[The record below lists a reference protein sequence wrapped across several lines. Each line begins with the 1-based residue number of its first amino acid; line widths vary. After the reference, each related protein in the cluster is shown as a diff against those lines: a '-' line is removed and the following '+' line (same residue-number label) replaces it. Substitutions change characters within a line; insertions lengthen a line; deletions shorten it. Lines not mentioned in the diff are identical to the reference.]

1 MANDLQLKPKLQAFI
16 DSVHIE
22 KLNIQLMGGKL
33 MPVYNVYASGCFIC
47 IPKLWTEI

>member
-16 DSVHIE
+16 DLVHIE

-33 MPVYNVYASGCFIC
+33 MPVYNVYASATQCAEH
-47 IPKLWTEI
+47 TTRD